1 MTKIRRRR
9 KWNFLAIVSV
19 VLAALLLVLGISSLD
34 VDQVPGRDSLRLSSA
49 SRALNTSL
57 DRLPRDGW
65 SSQRGESLSGSEIQ
79 ADLDALNDAKY
90 HVKLGVYSNS
100 TYDLDLSVPSFS
112 SSGYVWLRWEQPLQD
127 YLEANDNSL
136 EEHILL
142 LNALLSDA
150 EPVLHPVQDK
160 PSTLSD
166 GTYYQLYT
174 YVGRFFID
182 QTSFRRFP
190 FLTIGLPIAIEAD
203 DVEGGFGYSSLR
215 FEPDIRN
222 SGMGLFAG
230 TGIIGWLNRGW
241 SIAEYRHNYATNL
254 GLGGLDRD
262 YSLIVYDITFGTSA
276 WSAFWRLMLP
286 LLVVMVMVLL
296 VFKIRPDE
304 QDARAGI
311 PVTVLLTLV
320 FLQQVYRGEL
330 PDLPFLTFLDQVYV
344 IAYVVTLFAFVLLV
358 WIGRRYADMES
369 MPLGESRDNLSRR
382 LETLD
387 EVWPLMMVL
396 FCSIAVFFSW
406 YLIPSGT

>member
-1 MTKIRRRR
+1 
-9 KWNFLAIVSV
+9 
-19 VLAALLLVLGISSLD
+19 VLAALLSIVGVTSLN

-49 SRALNTSL
+49 SRALTTSV

-65 SSQRGESLSGSEIQ
+65 SSQRGESLSGGEIQ
-79 ADLDALNDAKY
+79 ADIDALDDAQY
-90 HVKLGVYSNS
+90 HVKIGVYSNS
-100 TYDLDLSVPSFS
+100 TYDLDLSIPSFS
-112 SSGYVWLRWEQPLQD
+112 SNGYVWMRWKQPLQD
-127 YLEANDNSL
+127 YLEANDTDL
-136 EEHILL
+136 QEHISL

-150 EPVLHPVQDK
+150 DPVLHPVQDK
-160 PSTLSD
+160 PAILSD

-174 YVGRFFID
+174 YVGRFYID
-182 QTSFRRFP
+182 RASFRHFP
-190 FLTIGLPIAIEAD
+190 FLTISLPIAIEAD
-203 DVEGGFGYSSLR
+203 DVAGGLGYGTLR
-215 FEPDIRN
+215 FEPDSRN
-222 SGMGLFAG
+222 SGMGLYAG

-241 SIAEYRHNYATNL
+241 SIAEYRHNYATNF

-262 YSLIVYDITFGTSA
+262 YSLILYDITFGTSS
-276 WSAFWRLMLP
+276 WSSFWRLMLP

-369 MPLGESRDNLSRR
+369 MPLGEARDNLSKR
-382 LETLD
+382 LEFLD
-387 EVWPLMMVL
+387 EVWPLSMVL
-396 FCSIAVFFSW
+396 FCSIAVVTSW
-406 YLIPSGT
+406 YLIPAGA

>member
-1 MTKIRRRR
+1 M
-9 KWNFLAIVSV
+9 
-19 VLAALLLVLGISSLD
+19 LAALLSIVGVTSLN

-49 SRALNTSL
+49 SRALTTSV

-65 SSQRGESLSGSEIQ
+65 SSQRGESLSGGEIQ
-79 ADLDALNDAKY
+79 ADIDALDDAQY
-90 HVKLGVYSNS
+90 HVKIGVYSNS
-100 TYDLDLSVPSFS
+100 TYDLDLSIPSFS
-112 SSGYVWLRWEQPLQD
+112 SNGYVWMRWKQPLQD
-127 YLEANDNSL
+127 YLEANDTDL
-136 EEHILL
+136 QEHISL

-150 EPVLHPVQDK
+150 DPVLHPVQDK
-160 PSTLSD
+160 PAILSD

-174 YVGRFFID
+174 YVGRFYID
-182 QTSFRRFP
+182 RASFRHFP
-190 FLTIGLPIAIEAD
+190 FLTISLPIAIEAD
-203 DVEGGFGYSSLR
+203 DVAGGLGYGTLR
-215 FEPDIRN
+215 FEPDSRN
-222 SGMGLFAG
+222 SGMGLYAG

-241 SIAEYRHNYATNL
+241 SIAEYRHNYATNF

-262 YSLIVYDITFGTSA
+262 YSLILYDITFGTSS
-276 WSAFWRLMLP
+276 WSSFWRLMLP

-344 IAYVVTLFAFVLLV
+344 IAYVITLLAFVLLV

-369 MPLGESRDNLSRR
+369 MPLGEVRDNLSKR
-382 LETLD
+382 LEFLD
-387 EVWPLMMVL
+387 EVWPLSMVL
-396 FCSIAVFFSW
+396 FCSIAVVTSW
-406 YLIPSGT
+406 YLIPAGA